1 MGARLWFS
9 YVEHDCSQFLWN
21 TSLNIIFSSSR
32 WNWNQNCGS
41 RQQQL
46 WVHLW
51 VQWICCYIVARLDPL
66 ATDHSNIV
74 LMLFACYSLILV
86 LRWSPSWRTPCVR
99 CLNLPH
105 CSGHSVLHHITLW
118 HCVCHCLPC
127 FQHYIQ
133 EQKVTI
139 VCFKSVII
147 HFLLTVVPLVLTAL
161 QGCATVK
168 PQVELLDYCRSSDVV
183 HHSIPCCLPKQH
195 KQSACSWSSV

>member
-74 LMLFACYSLILV
+74 LMLFTRYSLIPV
-86 LRWSPSWRTPCVR
+86 PRWSPSWRTPCVR

-118 HCVCHCLPC
+118 HCICHCLPC

-139 VCFKSVII
+139 VCLKSVIDYWQI
-147 HFLLTVVPLVLTAL
+147 ITLGIYCFAGSCSCQAPSWITWLL
-161 QGCATVK
+161 Q
-168 PQVELLDYCRSSDVV
+168 ELWYCTSLYSLLF
-183 HHSIPCCLPKQH
+183 IQTM
-195 KQSACSWSSV
+195 QAICS